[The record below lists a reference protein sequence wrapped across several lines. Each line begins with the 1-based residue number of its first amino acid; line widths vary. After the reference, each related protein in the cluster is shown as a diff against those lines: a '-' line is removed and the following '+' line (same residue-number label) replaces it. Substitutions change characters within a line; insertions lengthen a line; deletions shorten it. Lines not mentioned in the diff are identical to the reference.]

1 MDSILKM
8 LSSLS
13 INNKKWLADKLYE
26 EVSSKEKTCELDKA
40 IEAAHNQPL
49 KKVSTVDELM
59 ADLLTWVI
67 LLHILRF
74 LRSRLNDALNG
85 D

>member
-1 MDSILKM
+1 MGNRTISMDSILKM

-26 EVSSKEKTCELDKA
+26 EVSNKEKKCELDKA

-49 KKVSTVDELM
+49 KKVDTVDELM
-59 ADLLTWVI
+59 ADLL
-67 LLHILRF
+67 
-74 LRSRLNDALNG
+74 A
-85 D
+85 

>member
-1 MDSILKM
+1 MPLNINYSDMGNRTLSMDSILKM

-59 ADLLTWVI
+59 ADLL
-67 LLHILRF
+67 
-74 LRSRLNDALNG
+74 A
-85 D
+85 